1 MANPRIEV
9 EIGAVIDGLRQ
20 GFGQAVKIIDTLEKQ
35 AQDLER
41 ALRDATDLETIQ
53 KLNVDLAKTRSAL
66 SQLRTTGIDPLTKST
81 SDYNAVGTDF
91 ARIIQDAPFGIIG
104 VGNNITALAGS
115 FQVLKNQ
122 TGSTSQALKTAFKS
136 IFSGSNALILGISA
150 LTTVFTILQM
160 KGFFKTEESAKSLS
174 DALEEYR
181 GKLEAVRKASIEG
194 QASAQRDIQNFKL
207 LKAQAENAN
216 IPFERRVEAVK
227 ELQKTYPNYLGSLT
241 QEQVLTG
248 KVGNA
253 YKNLTNELTAT
264 AKARAFSN
272 KIAENA
278 LSIFTLEQQQVDN
291 VAKLVNLRDEEARL
305 NALSNLQAK
314 KSRGEITGL
323 DLQLLDIQKQI
334 RDIQFEQVKAV
345 EDANKLK
352 TDNLNLET
360 KINEQVSQGA
370 VFTKSQVD
378 SAKELKRTFEE
389 IQNIQTNRPAPS
401 FDPAQPILP
410 GIQQQVDDLT
420 SLEQKLQGTGL
431 TISQFYRSIAS
442 GAAEGFDSLEKFI
455 QKLSETQQFINNAFA
470 TLEQGLE
477 GTIGDIAFA
486 VGDALATGASVTKA
500 AGAALLGGLAGIL
513 NQLGQ
518 MAIQTGIAIAG
529 IKEALKTLNPAVAI
543 GAGIA
548 LVALAG
554 FVSAKARS
562 LAGTGGGGA
571 GRSVGTSGVGAG
583 TTFTGGG
590 QGFNFNPNSVVVLE
604 TVVRGEDILFVS
616 QQANNR
622 INKG

>member
-9 EIGAVIDGLRQ
+9 EIGAVIDGLQQ

-35 AQDLER
+35 AQDLEK

-66 SQLRTTGIDPLTKST
+66 SQLRTTGIDPLTKAT
-81 SDYNAVGTDF
+81 KDYNAVGVNF
-91 ARIIQDAPFGIIG
+91 ARLIQDAPFGIIG
-104 VGNNITALAGS
+104 VSNNITALAES
-115 FQVLKNQ
+115 FGDAKSKGQ
-122 TGSTSQALKTAFKS
+122 TFTQALKG
-136 IFSGSNALILGISA
+136 IFSSGNLLTLGISV
-150 LTTVFTILQM
+150 LTSAFVVLQQ

-181 GKLEAVRKASIEG
+181 EKLDAIKKASLEG
-194 QASAQRDIQNFKL
+194 QGNAQRDIQNFKL

-216 IPFERRVEAVK
+216 IPFQRRVEAVK
-227 ELQKTYPNYLGSLT
+227 ELQKTYPNYLGNLT
-241 QEQVLTG
+241 QDQILTG
-248 KVGNA
+248 KVGDA

-291 VAKLVNLRDEEARL
+291 VAKLINLREQETRL
-305 NALSNLQAK
+305 SALANLQAK
-314 KSRGEITGL
+314 KSRGEFTGL
-323 DLQLLDIQKQI
+323 DIQLLDIQKQI
-334 RDIQFEQVKAV
+334 RDIQLEQVKAV

-352 TDNLNLET
+352 TENLNLET
-360 KINEQVSQGA
+360 KINEQVIQGA

-378 SAKELKRTFEE
+378 SAKELKRIFEE

-401 FDPAQPILP
+401 FDLSQPILP

-420 SLEQKLQGTGL
+420 SLEEKLKGTAI
-431 TISQFYRSIAS
+431 TIGQFYRSIAS
-442 GAAEGFDSLEKFI
+442 GAAEGFDSLERFI
-455 QKLSETQQFINNAFA
+455 QRLSDTQIFISDTFA
-470 TLEQGLE
+470 ILEQGIE
-477 GTIGDIAFA
+477 NTIGDVAFA
-486 VGDALATGASVTKA
+486 IGTALGEGANVARA
-500 AGAALLGGLAGIL
+500 AGATLLSSLASIL

-518 MAIQTGIAIAG
+518 
-529 IKEALKTLNPAVAI
+529 LAI

-548 LVALAG
+548 IEAIKESLSKLVGAPAIIAGVALVGLAG

-562 LAGTGGGGA
+562 LSSNMGGKRGS
-571 GRSVGTSGVGAG
+571 SVGTSGVGAG

-616 QQANNR
+616 QQASNR

>member
-9 EIGAVIDGLRQ
+9 EIGAVIDGLQQ

-35 AQDLER
+35 AQDLEK

-66 SQLRTTGIDPLTKST
+66 SQLRTTGIDPLTKAT
-81 SDYNAVGTDF
+81 KDYNAVGVNF
-91 ARIIQDAPFGIIG
+91 ARLIQDAPFGIIG
-104 VGNNITALAGS
+104 VSNNITSLAES
-115 FQVLKNQ
+115 FGDAKSKGQ
-122 TGSTSQALKTAFKS
+122 TFTQALKG
-136 IFSGSNALILGISA
+136 IFSSGNLLTLGISV
-150 LTTVFTILQM
+150 LTSAFVVLQQ

-181 GKLEAVRKASIEG
+181 EKLDAIKKASLEG
-194 QASAQRDIQNFKL
+194 QGNAQRDIQNFKL
-207 LKAQAENAN
+207 LKTQAENAN
-216 IPFERRVEAVK
+216 IPFQRRVEAVK
-227 ELQKTYPNYLGSLT
+227 ELQKTYPNYLGNLT
-241 QEQVLTG
+241 QDQILTG
-248 KVGNA
+248 KVGDA
-253 YKNLTNELTAT
+253 YKNLTNELVAT

-272 KIAENA
+272 QIAENA

-291 VAKLVNLRDEEARL
+291 VAKLINLREQETRL
-305 NALSNLQAK
+305 SALANLQAK
-314 KSRGEITGL
+314 KSRGEFTGL
-323 DLQLLDIQKQI
+323 DIQLLDIQKQI
-334 RDIQFEQVKAV
+334 RDIQLEQVKAV

-352 TDNLNLET
+352 TENLNLET
-360 KINEQVSQGA
+360 KINEQVIQGA

-378 SAKELKRTFEE
+378 SAKELKRIFEE

-401 FDPAQPILP
+401 FDLSQPILP

-420 SLEQKLQGTGL
+420 SLEEKLKGTGL
-431 TISQFYRSIAS
+431 TIGQFYRSIAS
-442 GAAEGFDSLEKFI
+442 GAAEGFDSLERFI
-455 QKLSETQQFINNAFA
+455 QRLSDTQQFINNAFA

-486 VGDALATGASVTKA
+486 VGDALATGADVTKA

-518 MAIQTGIAIAG
+518 LAIATGVAIGG
-529 IKEALKTLNPAVAI
+529 IREALKTLNPVVAI
-543 GAGIA
+543 AGGVA

-562 LAGTGGGGA
+562 LAGAGGGG
-571 GRSVGTSGVGAG
+571 RSLGASGVGAG

-616 QQANNR
+616 QQASNR

>member
-9 EIGAVIDGLRQ
+9 EIGAVIDGLQQ

-35 AQDLER
+35 AQDLEK

-66 SQLRTTGIDPLTKST
+66 SQLRTTGIDPLTKAT
-81 SDYNAVGTDF
+81 SDYNAVGVNF
-91 ARIIQDAPFGIIG
+91 SRLIQDAPFGIIG
-104 VGNNITALAGS
+104 VSNNITALAES
-115 FQVLKNQ
+115 FGDAKNRGQTFTQTLKGIF
-122 TGSTSQALKTAFKS
+122 TGGNL
-136 IFSGSNALILGISA
+136 LVLGISV
-150 LTTVFTILQM
+150 LTSAFVILQQ

-181 GKLEAVRKASIEG
+181 EKLDAIKKASLEG
-194 QASAQRDIQNFKL
+194 QGNAQRDIQNFKL
-207 LKAQAENAN
+207 LKTQAENAN
-216 IPFERRVEAVK
+216 IPFQRRVEAVK
-227 ELQKTYPNYLGSLT
+227 ELQKTYPNYLGNLT
-241 QEQVLTG
+241 QDQILTG
-248 KVGNA
+248 KVGDA

-291 VAKLVNLRDEEARL
+291 VAKLINLREQETKL
-305 NALSNLQAK
+305 SALANLQAK
-314 KSRGEITGL
+314 KSRGEFTGL
-323 DLQLLDIQKQI
+323 DIQLLDIQKQI
-334 RDIQFEQVKAV
+334 RDIQLEQVKAV

-360 KINEQVSQGA
+360 KINEQVIQGA

-378 SAKELKRTFEE
+378 SAKELKRIFEE

-401 FDPAQPILP
+401 FDPSQPILP

-420 SLEQKLQGTGL
+420 SLEEKLKGTGL
-431 TISQFYRSIAS
+431 TIGQFYRSIAS

-455 QKLSETQQFINNAFA
+455 QRLSDTQQFINNAFA

-486 VGDALATGASVTKA
+486 VGDALATGADVTKA

-518 MAIQTGIAIAG
+518 LAIATGVAIGG
-529 IKEALKTLNPAVAI
+529 IREALKTLNPVVAI
-543 GAGIA
+543 AGGVA

-562 LAGTGGGGA
+562 LAGVGGA
-571 GRSVGTSGVGAG
+571 GGRSLGASGVGAG

-616 QQANNR
+616 QQASNR